1 MHDLYAAIWKV
12 NVSTIHSLTLIEKK
26 ARLNRAVVKAYMFLR
41 AASKRMNAA
50 KPVYVFAAPE
60 YYWVKPQFK
69 LYDPTEKNDIYTWCQ
84 SLSRNFNGLIM
95 FPGTVNWQVPKQVAG
110 NKAFDGYNSAP
121 VYQTGQLLLDYD
133 KKYNDG
139 EVDKA
144 PGGVAEFVSGGR
156 GGDHARQDFRAE
168 GLRFGLDVC
177 GDLNAGQLHLTL
189 GGQHVDVMVVI
200 SATMAHHFGNSQI
213 HKIAVRDGGAFV
225 QCDSSKPTESE
236 FRNGVWALSR
246 GKGMHG
252 RDEGKDVY
260 NFTDLDGVK
269 RMIAIPLAPNTGTG
283 PTADIDALVGFGKT
297 TTLKATGVE
306 RSGQQN
312 LQKFTLSLPGGRS
325 QTALFERNNPG
336 DYNVT
341 LSRKLAAPKVLNIK
355 SEALDIAGTKYSGTG
370 NVTKIGR
377 LLPDPDLDGLV
388 CYYLPIPPAV

>member
-1 MHDLYAAIWKV
+1 MHDLYVAIWKV
-12 NVSTIHSLTLIEKK
+12 NVSTIHDLKLIEKK
-26 ARLNRAVVKAYMFLR
+26 AQLNRAVVKAYMHLR
-41 AASKRMNAA
+41 AASKRMNSA

-60 YYWVKPQFK
+60 YYWVQRQFK
-69 LYDPTEKNDIYTWCQ
+69 LYDSTEKDDIYAWCQ
-84 SLSRNFNGLIM
+84 SLSSNFNGLIM
-95 FPGTVNWQVPKQVAG
+95 FPGTVNWQVPKKVVGQ
-110 NKAFDGYNSAP
+110 KAFDGYNSAP
-121 VYQTGQLLLDYD
+121 VYQNGKLLLDYD

-144 PGGVAEFVSGGR
+144 PGGVAEFISGGR
-156 GGDHARQDFRAE
+156 GGDHARQDFMAE

-189 GGQHVDVMVVI
+189 GGQKVDVMVVI

-260 NFTDLDGVK
+260 NFTDLDGAN

-283 PTADIDALVGFGKT
+283 SKADIDALVGFGKK
-297 TTLKATGVE
+297 TTLKAAVIE
-306 RSGQQN
+306 RSGQNN
-312 LQKFTLSLPGGRS
+312 LKKFTLSLPGGRS
-325 QTALFERNNPG
+325 QTALFEMKQPG
-336 DYNVT
+336 SYRLT
-341 LSRKLAAPKVLNIK
+341 LSRKHAASKELTIT
-355 SEALDIAGTKYSGTG
+355 SEVQDIAGTKYSGTG
-370 NVTKIGR
+370 NVTKISR